1 MGRSSIWRA
10 LAACAGLLLAP
21 AAWASTVTPCQQLNG
36 TTLPLD
42 GVASQLS
49 LSAVDVPAMTVQGI
63 TLPAFCYVGLVV
75 SSNANPAQ
83 SQIQIAIGMPEGSA
97 WNGRFVGTGNG
108 GFAGSISVDSIALY
122 VAQGYATANTDLG
135 SGILFNCSS
144 RYCGS
149 AEGAQAA
156 NGSAKLGGLYKDP
169 AALRDFGYGAIHL
182 MTLAGK
188 QLVLAYYGQ
197 APSFNYFHGCSTG
210 GQNALMEAQR
220 YPTDYNGIVAGS
232 PAYDRTHLHV
242 AGAAFFEG
250 THLAGSTTGSVT
262 QAAFGLAHQGVLA
275 ACAGKDGGLATDE
288 FLMRPSLC
296 TFDATTLQ
304 CTGAMGEV
312 PCTDPNATSCSCL
325 TTDQAQGFNKLW
337 VGAQDSLGR
346 ILYPGYERGAEDPG
360 TAGAGGPT
368 YQEIVTEPLFDSLDY
383 WAFGPYFTWQSLFSN
398 TDTQQGLLV
407 NRLYA
412 LDHTKIGTDDFAT
425 VLNANNANIT
435 PFAAAG
441 GKLVMYAGYEDPL
454 IPAASALDYANQV
467 AKDDAANYKNYLRL
481 FLAPGMWHC
490 SGGPGANAFG
500 NLGTPLAPVL
510 GDPSDDIFGAMR
522 NWVENG
528 VAPSTILATKY
539 NNDNTADGVA
549 FTRPLCAYPA
559 NAKYTGKGDPTSA
572 ANWVCAAAPVVENQR
587 FAPLYGPQ

>member
-1 MGRSSIWRA
+1 MVRM
-10 LAACAGLLLAP
+10 LTAAAVGALLAGG
-21 AAWASTVTPCQQLNG
+21 ASASTAPTPCQQLNG

-42 GVASQLS
+42 GVASQVS
-49 LSAVDVPAMTVQGI
+49 LSAVDVPGFTQDGI
-63 TLPAFCYVGLVV
+63 TLPNFCYVSLLV

-83 SQIQIAIGMPEGSA
+83 SQIQIAIGMPEGGA

-135 SGILFNCSS
+135 TGILFACNS

-149 AEGAQAA
+149 AEGALAA
-156 NGSAKLGGLYKDP
+156 NGSAKLGGLYGDP
-169 AALRDFGYGAIHL
+169 AALRDFGFGAIHL

-197 APSFNYFHGCSTG
+197 APSYNYFHGCSTG

-250 THLAGSTTGSVT
+250 THLAGSTTGSIT
-262 QAAFGLAHQGVLA
+262 QAAFSLAHAGVLA
-275 ACAGKDGGLATDE
+275 ACAGKDGGLASDD
-288 FLMRPSLC
+288 FLMKPASC
-296 TFDATTLQ
+296 QFDATALQ
-304 CTGAMGEV
+304 CTGAVGEV
-312 PCTDPNATSCSCL
+312 PCTDPNATSCTCL
-325 TTDQAQGFNKLW
+325 TAIQSLGFNKLW

-360 TAGAGGPT
+360 TAPAGGPPD
-368 YQEIVTEPLFDSLDY
+368 QEHVTEPLFDSLDY
-383 WAFGPYFTWQSLFSN
+383 WAFGKYFTWNSLFAN
-398 TDTQQGLLV
+398 TDGLQGLLAG
-407 NRLYA
+407 RIAA
-412 LDHTKIGTDDFAT
+412 LDKAPAGGADFAT

-454 IPAASALDYANQV
+454 IPAASALDYANAV
-467 AKDDAANYKNYLRL
+467 AKDDAVNYGNYLRL

-510 GDPSDDIFGAMR
+510 GDPADDIFAAMR

-539 NNDNTADGVA
+539 TDDTVANGVA

-559 NAKYTGKGDPTSA
+559 NAKYRGAGDPTNA
-572 ANWVCAAAPVVENQR
+572 ASWECVAGDAVRNQA
-587 FAPLYGPQ
+587 FAPLYGPH